1 MQKDRHTDD
10 ERTGITKLI
19 GGFGH
24 LCEIPSKHSHGGLT
38 ITSGVEEMS
47 HSLPKSMIK
56 CSKFSSKFLFRFY
69 RRLVYQSYKWLKLLI
84 RKFRVR
90 FSAPKP
96 KVLQANPAK

>member
-24 LCEIPSKHSHGGLT
+24 LCEIPSKHSHGRLT

-47 HSLPKSMIK
+47 QPTKIYDKM
-56 CSKFSSKFLFRFY
+56 
-69 RRLVYQSYKWLKLLI
+69 Q
-84 RKFRVR
+84 
-90 FSAPKP
+90 
-96 KVLQANPAK
+96 